1 MRLLKYRKIKY
12 LLIGAIFILFV
23 IPSNGIVAQL
33 AVVVNPQSEIKT
45 LTKRQISDIYM
56 GRRRT
61 FPTGEAVMILEQ
73 GQSSAIREHF
83 FRLLNGM
90 SLKRLNAYWA
100 RLQFSGAVQP
110 PPELPDSQ
118 TVRELVGNNKDAIGY
133 IEASQVDDSV
143 RVILLL
149 KDEK

>member
-1 MRLLKYRKIKY
+1 
-12 LLIGAIFILFV
+12 
-23 IPSNGIVAQL
+23 
-33 AVVVNPQSEIKT
+33 
-45 LTKRQISDIYM
+45 
-56 GRRRT
+56 
-61 FPTGEAVMILEQ
+61 
-73 GQSSAIREHF
+73 
-83 FRLLNGM
+83 M

-110 PPELPDSQ
+110 PPEISDSQ
-118 TVRELVGNNKDAIGY
+118 SVRDLVRHNKNAIGY